1 MWKGYHD
8 FQSLYMKGLLDE
20 DKKLQIEA
28 LRGLIEASKRLGLDA
43 TRYRNALKTLHP
55 APFIKKPKTPVFAK
69 TSQRPKAPL
78 GKPVT
83 QPRKEG
89 YRRVEVAAP
98 LPSGKPR
105 SIKKVEIRNH
115 TLYLKLSAPF
125 SKQNIRHFVL
135 EKRMRHLYVFDVK
148 PAKLPYTIKRIRGS
162 YFKEIRIAQYNPK
175 QVRIVVET
183 GKSYKPFWKIEGNT
197 LMIAL
202 PGSGLEA
209 VPKGAKSKRSK
220 PETTIPKPVAAAA
233 KPKRV
238 ERASH
243 PQSDAKAAYLNRR
256 YTVVIDPGHGGKDSG
271 AVGYNRLKEKNAVLA
286 IAKEAAAILKKRG
299 FRVYMTR
306 NRDIFIPL
314 KKRTRYANL
323 KHADLFI
330 SIHANAAP
338 RKSLWRKSYG
348 IETYFLSPARS
359 NRAKRVAAIE
369 NRTEIKNID
378 RYTKNAYLS
387 VLNREK
393 IIESNK
399 FAIDLQRQMLL
410 SLRKRYRHVVDNGVR
425 EGPFWVL
432 VGAQMPAV
440 LIETGFITNP
450 MEAKR
455 LFDRRYQRLMAE
467 GIANGVESYLYHNR

>member
-1 MWKGYHD
+1 
-8 FQSLYMKGLLDE
+8 MKGLLDD
-20 DKKLQIEA
+20 DKKLQVKA
-28 LRGLIEASKRLGLDA
+28 LQGLIEASKRLGLDS

-55 APFIKKPKTPVFAK
+55 TPFIHESKMQVSAKKVEKPKPT
-69 TSQRPKAPL
+69 L

-83 QPRKEG
+83 QARKER
-89 YRRVEVAAP
+89 YRRVEVATP
-98 LPSGKPR
+98 LPAGKPR
-105 SIKKVEIRNH
+105 NVKKIEIQNH
-115 TLYLKLSAPF
+115 TLFVKLSGPF
-125 SKQNIRHFVL
+125 SRQNVHHFIL
-135 EKRMRHLYVFDVK
+135 EKRMRHLYVFDIK

-162 YFKEIRIAQYNPK
+162 YFKEIRIARYNPK

-183 GKSYKPFWKIEGNT
+183 EKSYKPFWKIEGDT

-202 PGSGLEA
+202 PGSRLESA
-209 VPKGAKSKRSK
+209 REALKIKS
-220 PETTIPKPVAAAA
+220 PKPVTTTSKSKTVVSKTA
-233 KPKRV
+233 KIQRISRSKS
-238 ERASH
+238 AT
-243 PQSDAKAAYLNRR
+243 KAAYLNRR

-271 AVGYNRLKEKNAVLA
+271 AVGYNRLKEKDAVLA
-286 IAKEAAAILKKRG
+286 IAKEAASILKKRG

-314 KKRTRYANL
+314 KKRTRFANL
-323 KHADLFI
+323 HHADFFI

-338 RKSLWRKSYG
+338 GKKYWNKAYG

-359 NRAKRVAAIE
+359 SRAKRVAAIE

-378 RYTKNAYLS
+378 QYTKNAYLS

-450 MEAKR
+450 MESKR

>member
-1 MWKGYHD
+1 
-8 FQSLYMKGLLDE
+8 MKGLLDD
-20 DKKLQIEA
+20 DKKLQVKA
-28 LRGLIEASKRLGLDA
+28 LQGLIEASKRLGLDS
-43 TRYRNALKTLHP
+43 TRYRNALKALHP
-55 APFIKKPKTPVFAK
+55 ERFIRKPH
-69 TSQRPKAPL
+69 TSKSKPPL
-78 GKPVT
+78 GKPVAVKKKVS
-83 QPRKEG
+83 QKPK
-89 YRRVEVAAP
+89 RVEVAAP
-98 LPSGKPR
+98 LPRGKAR
-105 SIKKVEIRNH
+105 SVKKTEIKNHRLIVE
-115 TLYLKLSAPF
+115 LSAPL
-125 SKQNIRHFVL
+125 SQKNVHHFIL
-135 EKRMRHLYVFDVK
+135 EKRMRHLYVFDIH
-148 PAKLPYTIKRIRGS
+148 PAKLPYTIKRFRGT
-162 YFKEIRIAQYNPK
+162 YFKEVRIAQYNPK

-183 GKSYKPFWKIEGNT
+183 RKGYRPVWQVEGNRIT
-197 LMIAL
+197 ITL
-202 PGSGLEA
+202 PGYNGRSEEA
-209 VPKGAKSKRSK
+209 PKISKASPQK
-220 PETTIPKPVAAAA
+220 AGKAEAPKKTKA
-233 KPKRV
+233 PKRV
-238 ERASH
+238 ATPS
-243 PQSDAKAAYLNRR
+243 LNRK

-271 AVGYNRLKEKNAVLA
+271 AVGYNRRKEKDAVLA
-286 IAKEAAAILKKRG
+286 IAREVASILRKRG

-306 NRDIFIPL
+306 SRDIFIPL

-323 KHADLFI
+323 HHADFFI

-359 NRAKRVAAIE
+359 SRAKRVAAIE

-378 RYTKNAYLS
+378 QYTKNAYLS

-450 MEAKR
+450 MESKR